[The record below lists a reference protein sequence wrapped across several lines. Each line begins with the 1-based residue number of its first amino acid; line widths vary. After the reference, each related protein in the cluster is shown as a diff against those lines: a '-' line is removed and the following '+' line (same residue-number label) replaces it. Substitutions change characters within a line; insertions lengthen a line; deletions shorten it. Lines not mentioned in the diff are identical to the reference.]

1 MITKKHDWLKRTF
14 KLNETHLQVE
24 KTLKEY
30 GLSTVCSTA
39 KCPNKAECYNK
50 GTATFQI
57 LGNVCTRNCTFC
69 AIQHGEPEIPD
80 CSEPEKI
87 AAFSVRLGLKHTV
100 ITSVT
105 RDDLHDGGASQF
117 VDTIKAIRSLSRTT
131 TIEVLTPDFNG
142 MKEPVQSVAESG
154 PDVFSHN
161 VETVE
166 RLYPDVRPGAK
177 LFRSLEFLK
186 RIKLYGNKVISKSGF
201 MIGLG
206 ETDDEIYELLE
217 KLRSVECDVVTIGQY
232 LAPGTGHHPVV
243 EYCPPETFAM
253 WKERAETLGFLK
265 VFSSVFQRSSF
276 LAEELFNNEMQL
288 P

>member
-69 AIQHGEPEIPD
+69 AIQHGEPEKPD
-80 CSEPEKI
+80 SSEPDNI
-87 AAFSVRLGLKHTV
+87 AAFGVRLGLKHIV

-105 RDDLHDGGASQF
+105 RDDLHDGGAAQF
-117 VDTIKAIRSLSRTT
+117 VDTIKAIRSRRSTT

-142 MKEPVQSVAESG
+142 REEPVQSVAEAG

-161 VETVE
+161 VETVK
-166 RLYPDVRPGAK
+166 RLYPDVRPGAN
-177 LFRSLEFLK
+177 LFRSLELLK
-186 RIKLYGNKVISKSGF
+186 RIKIYGNDVISKSGF

-206 ETDDEIYELLE
+206 ETDDEINELLE
-217 KLRSVECDVVTIGQY
+217 KLRSVACDVVTIGQY
-232 LAPGTGHHPVV
+232 LAPGSGHHPVV
-243 EYCPPETFAM
+243 EYCPPETFEV
-253 WKERAETLGFLK
+253 WKERAENMGFLK
-265 VFSSVFQRSSF
+265 VFSGVFQRSSF
-276 LAEELFNNEMQL
+276 HAEELFNEEKNL